1 VFAVSEGQEEN
12 FRSVM
17 PKTTR
22 KPRNPQDDPAVIAA
36 QVNRSATIRNGLIAG
51 AFAVLVAIIGL
62 TNRACDQ
69 QTKPPTD
76 KEKLVIKVLDKA
88 TGKSIGGA
96 KVSLESSDV
105 PPVNTTDS
113 NGVISF
119 PISDPKKEL
128 RIRVEADGYEKDFN
142 LRITPANITGTQEI
156 RLTPLASPSPAA
168 TATQTPS
175 PIPPT
180 GVTPGATPVA
190 QGSNRLVIRG
200 QVIDET
206 KAAIPG
212 ARVTVAGYGAVT
224 TDAAG
229 NFQIPVAVA
238 RGQYIDLN
246 IAKEGFRTRTL
257 QEQASDD
264 TIKIVLRR

>member
-1 VFAVSEGQEEN
+1 
-12 FRSVM
+12 M

-36 QVNRSATIRNGLIAG
+36 KVNRSGTIRNGIIAG

-62 TNRACDQ
+62 SNKSCDQ
-69 QTKPPTD
+69 ETKPPGG

-156 RLTPLASPSPAA
+156 RLAPLASPSPTVTAA
-168 TATQTPS
+168 IATPTPN

-180 GVTPGATPVA
+180 NSTPGATPVA
-190 QGSNRLVIRG
+190 QGSNRLIIRG
-200 QVIDET
+200 RVMDET
-206 KAAIPG
+206 GAAIPG
-212 ARVTVAGYGAVT
+212 ARVTIGGYGAVT
-224 TDAAG
+224 TDASG

-238 RGQYIDLN
+238 RARLIDLN

-257 QEQASDD
+257 QEQASED